1 MKSHKKKSKRFA
13 WPRIHIRKLRS
24 GQTVWVIDTQ
34 VAGERIFRRFPT
46 AQKAEDFA
54 TDLRAQR
61 QTEGEA
67 AFSIPAA
74 LRIQAIESAKM
85 LEPYG
90 ATIREA
96 CQWYTEHVLKY
107 RTAPTVAE
115 IVERLIADT
124 RAAGR
129 REKTTIDLRYRLGTF
144 AKSFGTRKL
153 SEITLNELQEWA
165 NDPTL
170 SARSR
175 RHMLTKLS
183 QLFRYAEKRDW
194 CEKNIATYV
203 ARPDVPD
210 GEPGFLTV
218 EQCARLLER
227 APDHDLLAYIV
238 LALFTGI
245 RVAEL
250 RRLTWDKVKLG
261 EGVII
266 IDGSVAKTKSRR
278 IVDLNETAR
287 AWLAIC
293 GRRTGSVVDPVNF
306 RKRNDALLR
315 AARFGKPGTETKR
328 ERVAGI
334 TLEPWPENAMRHTA
348 ATYSYA
354 VTQDAVRVS
363 AMLGN
368 SPDVLHRHYR
378 GLATKA
384 DGERF
389 FRLRPAAD
397 AAEKIVAMKAVA
409 ND

>member
-1 MKSHKKKSKRFA
+1 MKSRTNKRKRSS
-13 WPRIHIRKLRS
+13 WPHIHIRKLPS
-24 GQTVWVIDTQ
+24 GQTVWVIDTR

-54 TDLRAQR
+54 SDLRAQR
-61 QTEGEA
+61 QREGQA

-74 LRIQAIESAKM
+74 LRVQADESAKM

-96 CQWYTEHVLKY
+96 CHWYTEHVLKY
-107 RTAPTVAE
+107 RNAPTVAE
-115 IVERLIADT
+115 IVEKLIADAV
-124 RAAGR
+124 AAAR
-129 REKTTIDLRYRLGTF
+129 REKTTTDLRYRLGAF
-144 AKSFGTRKL
+144 AKSFGARKL
-153 SEITLNELQEWA
+153 SEITLNELQSWA
-165 NDPTL
+165 NHPRL

-183 QLFRYAEKRDW
+183 QLFRYAEKRGW

-210 GEPGFLTV
+210 GEPGFLSV
-218 EQCARLLER
+218 EQCTRLLER
-227 APDHDLLAYIV
+227 APDHNLLPYVV
-238 LALFTGI
+238 LSLFAGI

-250 RRLTWDKVKLG
+250 RRLTWDKVKLS
-261 EGVII
+261 EGVVI

-278 IVDLNETAR
+278 IVDLNGTAC

-306 RKRNDALLR
+306 RKRNDSMLR
-315 AARFGKPGTETKR
+315 AACFGKPGAETKR
-328 ERVAGI
+328 ERAAGV
-334 TLEPWPENAMRHTA
+334 TLELWPENAMRHTA

-354 VTQDAVRVS
+354 MTQDAVRVS

-384 DGERF
+384 DAERF
-389 FRLRPAAD
+389 WALRPVAD
-397 AAEKIVAMKAVA
+397 AAEKIVDMKV
-409 ND
+409 D

>member
-1 MKSHKKKSKRFA
+1 MKSRTNKRKQSS
-13 WPRIHIRKLRS
+13 WPRIHIRKMPS
-24 GQTVWVIDTQ
+24 GQTVWVIDTR

-54 TDLRAQR
+54 TDLRGQR
-61 QTEGEA
+61 QREGEA
-67 AFSIPAA
+67 LFGIPAA
-74 LRIQAIESAKM
+74 LRVQAVECAKM

-107 RTAPTVAE
+107 RNAPTVAE
-115 IVERLIADT
+115 IIEKLIADAV
-124 RAAGR
+124 AAAR
-129 REKTTIDLRYRLGTF
+129 REKTTTDLRYRLGAF

-153 SEITLNELQEWA
+153 SEITLNELQAWS

-183 QLFRYAEKRDW
+183 QLFRYAEKRGW
-194 CEKNIATYV
+194 CERNIATYV

-210 GEPGFLTV
+210 GEPGFLSV
-218 EQCARLLER
+218 EQCARLLET
-227 APDHDLLAYIV
+227 APDHDLLSYVV
-238 LALFTGI
+238 LSLFAGI

-250 RRLTWDKVKLG
+250 RRLAWEKVKLS

-306 RKRNDALLR
+306 RERNDALLR

-328 ERVAGI
+328 EKAAGVK
-334 TLEPWPENAMRHTA
+334 LEPWPDNALRHTA
-348 ATYSYA
+348 ATYMYA
-354 VTQDAVRVS
+354 LTQDAVRVA
-363 AMLGN
+363 AMLGH

-378 GLATKA
+378 GLASKGDA
-384 DGERF
+384 ERF
-389 FRLRPAAD
+389 FALRPSAAG
-397 AAEKIVAMKAVA
+397 KILPMKAA
-409 ND
+409 INA